1 MVDLLKGD
9 RFVLQTGAVVFCF
22 WQILFALIYVNVCG
36 STYNYQGLIQIL
48 YIHIHIL
55 YVLVHNIVL
64 M

>member
-22 WQILFALIYVNVCG
+22 WQILFALIYVSVCG
-36 STYNYQGLIQIL
+36 SAYSCQGLMQIICV
-48 YIHIHIL
+48 YMHIL
-55 YVLVHNIVL
+55 YALVHSFVL

>member
-22 WQILFALIYVNVCG
+22 WQILFALIYISVCG
-36 STYNYQGLIQIL
+36 SAYTCQWLMQTIYVY
-48 YIHIHIL
+48 IHIL
-55 YVLVHNIVL
+55 YVLVHSFVL

>member
-22 WQILFALIYVNVCG
+22 WQILFALIYVSVCG
-36 STYNYQGLIQIL
+36 SAYSCQGLTHTI
-48 YIHIHIL
+48 YVYIHIL
-55 YVLVHNIVL
+55 YVLVHNFVL